1 MSKKKNKRSLKLSSY
16 YNNSPRKSFDFTMNR
31 IYDLL
36 EKDSYLEEQ
45 TEFLAKIISGNV
57 TGDTSANQFDSFF
70 SFLNG
75 VKSRTYK
82 IRFIDKDSKF
92 NTFEDPSNYAG
103 ESREALLI
111 SLHPEAF
118 QETPAQNTVLA
129 PNSIVIVSDV
139 DGDGVYKIE
148 KVLEDSE
155 MTSLGYVSSPKT
167 AKDSFAGGGSSF
179 LGNLFDTSPGDWN
192 KGSGVVFR
200 NSEEEERATQFLN
213 ELSKKAV
220 PLGIPVYVNSA
231 YRDPKSQARVVAGN
245 TVRENGKNLVVYGA
259 ATKRIYLRLAARA
272 HQNPTG
278 PEMKELVEYE
288 TKKLAAALK
297 RDPNYQGHGTGYS
310 FDLKIRGLNQSK
322 LSTYRS
328 LIEDLGAS
336 VLYETH
342 PPHYHINLR
351 TWKPKDKTV
360 VEKGY
365 DALDKLTKMFKEEPE
380 E

>member
-1 MSKKKNKRSLKLSSY
+1 LKLSSY
-16 YNNSPRKSFDFTMNR
+16 YNNNARKSFDFTMNR
-31 IYDLL
+31 FYDML
-36 EKDSYLEEQ
+36 ENDSYASPKIN
-45 TEFLAKIISGNV
+45 FRAKIVSGNE
-57 TGDTSANQFDSFF
+57 TGDTTSLAMR
-70 SFLNG
+70 FLNNFFG
-75 VKSRTYK
+75 SNAPKFYK
-82 IRFIDKDSKF
+82 IRFIEEDVAHNLGLNDPDF
-92 NTFEDPSNYAG
+92 IEDPQERN
-103 ESREALLI
+103 EALY
-111 SLHPEAF
+111 LHPEAF
-118 QETPAQNTVLA
+118 LEIDSFLDSIPIPGAIVL
-129 PNSIVIVSDV
+129 VSDV
-139 DGDGVYKIE
+139 NFDGVYKIE
-148 KVLEDSE
+148 KILQESTNFEDDSVLRPSAEDSF
-155 MTSLGYVSSPKT
+155 V
-167 AKDSFAGGGSSF
+167 GGVSSF
-179 LGNLFDTSPGDWN
+179 LGNLLDTSPGDWN

-245 TVRENGKNLVVYGA
+245 TVRENGKNLVVYNA
-259 ATKRIYLRLAARA
+259 ETKRIYLRLAARA
-272 HQNPTG
+272 HQDPTG

-310 FDLKIRGLNQSK
+310 FDLSIYKLNQSK